1 MKKKIFKCIIFIFIL
16 ICILIFLSAF
26 LRPKN
31 NSVDFGM
38 HYRGASGILAEQ
50 ENTID
55 TIIIGNSEAYSSII
69 PMELWNDYGYTSY
82 NCASPEQLLPLS
94 LKMLKE
100 VSKKQKPKVV
110 ILEANNLYNTFE
122 LGYAVDQMINYNIK
136 AFQYHDRWKNI
147 RKEDFG
153 FKVNYDTV
161 NVMKGYEYTREIQ
174 PLEKK
179 NSEENKEARIP
190 RYNQIYL
197 KYLKKTCDKNNIK
210 LIVIHV
216 PNALYWS
223 KEVHD
228 STQNFCDARG
238 IEYLDINMHEEE
250 TKIDWTKDT
259 GDKGDHVN
267 FTGAKK
273 TTKYIGKYLNEK
285 QYLPSHKEDE
295 IHNTWDKQY
304 EKYRKIVE

>member
-1 MKKKIFKCIIFIFIL
+1 MKKNIIKSIIFIFIL
-16 ICILIFLSAF
+16 ICIFVFLSAF

-31 NSVDFGM
+31 NSVEYGM
-38 HYRGASGILAEQ
+38 HYRGASGILAEE

-69 PMELWNDYGYTSY
+69 PMELWKDYGYTSY

-100 VSKKQKPKVV
+100 VSKKQTPKLV
-110 ILEANNLYNTFE
+110 ILEANNLYNPFE
-122 LGYAVDQMINYNIK
+122 LGYAVDQIINYNVK

-153 FKVNYDTV
+153 LKVNYDTV
-161 NVMKGYEYTREIQ
+161 NIMKGYEYTSEIQ

-179 NSEENKEARIP
+179 EEPKDKNAKIP
-190 RYNQIYL
+190 RYNQLCL
-197 KYLKKTCDKNNIK
+197 KILKKRCDKNNIK
-210 LIVIHV
+210 LLVVHV

-228 STQNFCDARG
+228 STQQFCDAKG
-238 IEYLDINMHEEE
+238 IEYLDVNMHEDE
-250 TKIDWTKDT
+250 TKIDWKKDT

-273 TTKYIGKYLNEK
+273 TTKFIGKYLNEK
-285 QYLPSHKEDE
+285 KYLPSHKEDE
-295 IHNTWDKQY
+295 IHKTWDKQY
-304 EKYRKIVE
+304 EEYKKIVE

>member
-1 MKKKIFKCIIFIFIL
+1 
-16 ICILIFLSAF
+16 
-26 LRPKN
+26 
-31 NSVDFGM
+31 M

-161 NVMKGYEYTREIQ
+161 NVMKGYEFTREIQ

-190 RYNQIYL
+190 RYNQFYL
-197 KYLKKTCDKNNIK
+197 KYLKKTCDKNNAK
-210 LIVIHV
+210 LIVVHV

-228 STQNFCDARG
+228 STQNFCDAKG
-238 IEYLDINMHEEE
+238 IEYLDLNMHEDE

-273 TTKYIGKYLNEK
+273 TTKYLGKYLNEK

-304 EKYRKIVE
+304 EEYKKRVE